1 VWEPSL
7 GWLTRIARK
16 PGFWLLLITLVLIT
30 LPHYEELIP
39 HPSFLTQLTANL
51 GLERHTFERI
61 LYLAPIVWA
70 GFLLGRRG
78 ALAISLVA
86 LACMLPQAIFITD
99 YPTDALFETS
109 AVFILGNVLALTI
122 HSLRK
127 ERTRRTQLAALNQT
141 SSVISQ
147 SLQLSQVLKS
157 SIDSVIDVTGA
168 DAAMVF
174 LLDEEAG
181 ELAIVAHRGIS
192 PEFVRRSGNFRL
204 GQDFNGRVAETGEP
218 LYLED
223 VSKETTPAGMTLA
236 AEWIRSQLI
245 VPLKSKGRVL
255 GTLWVAARSRRKLA
269 PEEVELVTAIGN
281 QIGVAIDNAH
291 HYEQE
296 RRFVER
302 LRVSEERYRELF
314 ENAHDAI
321 WLHDLEQTIIA
332 ANRSFFRLTGYAPEE
347 LNDINASHVIAGGCL
362 DRVKGVEED
371 MGKDEAGGYLSEV
384 TLVKKDKSEASIQL
398 STSPV
403 YRNGQLLGF
412 QHIARDVTEEKRMKE
427 NLRFYLGQVT
437 RAQEEERM
445 RIARELHD
453 ETSQALVVLS
463 RQLDELASTTK
474 GLSKEKRVTL
484 EDLRQQANSVMEGV
498 RRLSQDLRPPT
509 LDRLGLLPALEWLAA
524 NVSKGSGITIE
535 VQAHGAGRR
544 LSSDVE
550 LLLFRIAQEALNN
563 VWRHSGATNAE
574 VVVEFEERKAR
585 MTIHDNGKGFDL
597 PDSVA
602 DLTRHGKL
610 GLAGMQERARLLGG
624 SAAVESTP
632 GKGSTI
638 TIEAPYE
645 PTEDRSAHL

>member
-1 VWEPSL
+1 MRGPSI
-7 GWLTRIARK
+7 GWLTRVARK
-16 PGFWLLLITLVLIT
+16 PGFWLLLILLVLIA
-30 LPHYEELIP
+30 LPHYEEVLP
-39 HPSFLTQLTANL
+39 HPSFLTHFTANL

-61 LYLAPIVWA
+61 LFLAPIVWA

-78 ALAISLVA
+78 ALTISLLA
-86 LACMLPQAIFITD
+86 LGCMLPRAIFISE
-99 YPTDALFETS
+99 YPTDALFEAS

-141 SSVISQ
+141 ASMISQ
-147 SLQLSQVLKS
+147 SLELNQVLRS

-174 LLDEEAG
+174 LLDEDAG
-181 ELAIVAHRGIS
+181 ELAIAAHRGMS
-192 PEFVRRSGNFRL
+192 PDFIRRARSFRL
-204 GQDFNGRVAETGEP
+204 GQDFNGKVTETGEP

-245 VPLKSKGRVL
+245 VPLKSKGKVL
-255 GTLWVAARSRRKLA
+255 GTLWVAARDRRKLA
-269 PEEVELVTAIGN
+269 PDEVELVTAIGN
-281 QIGVAIDNAH
+281 QIGVAMENAH
-291 HYEQE
+291 LYEQE
-296 RRFVER
+296 RRFVEQ
-302 LRVSEERYRELF
+302 LRASEERYRELF

-321 WLHDLEQTIIA
+321 WLHDLDETIMA
-332 ANRSFFRLTGYAPEE
+332 ANRSFVRLTGYALDE
-347 LNDINASHVIAGGCL
+347 LGDVKASHLIAGGCL
-362 DRVKGVEED
+362 DRVKGVEDEI
-371 MGKDEAGGYLSEV
+371 GKDETGGYLSEV
-384 TLVKKDKSEASIQL
+384 TLVKKDRSEASIQL

-403 YRNGQLLGF
+403 FRNGELAGF

-463 RQLDELASTTK
+463 RQLDELASTPR
-474 GLSKEKRVTL
+474 GLSKDKRAAL
-484 EDLRQQANSVMEGV
+484 EDLRQQTNSVMEGV
-498 RRLSQDLRPPT
+498 RRISQDLRPPT

-524 NVSKGSGITIE
+524 NVSRGSGIE
-535 VQAHGAGRR
+535 VKVQTRGAGRR

-563 VWRHSGATNAE
+563 VWRHSGATRAE
-574 VVVEFEERKAR
+574 VAVEFEDNKAR
-585 MTIHDNGKGFDL
+585 MTIRDNGKGFDL
-597 PDSVA
+597 PDSVS

-632 GKGSTI
+632 GKGTTI
-638 TIEAPYE
+638 SIEAPYE
-645 PTEDRSAHL
+645 PTDESSPRS